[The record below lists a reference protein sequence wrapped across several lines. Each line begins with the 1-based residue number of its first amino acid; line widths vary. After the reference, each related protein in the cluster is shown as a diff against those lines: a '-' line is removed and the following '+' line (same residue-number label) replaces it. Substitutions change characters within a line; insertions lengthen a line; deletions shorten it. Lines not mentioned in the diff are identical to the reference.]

1 MTNSP
6 DPQSPDSDS
15 PTTTDPAASALD
27 TGTYDAILEPRG
39 AHVEIARNGK
49 EALEALDRSAAQD
62 ESRIDL
68 VLMDVM
74 MPVMDGLEATRRL
87 RDDPRWARLPV
98 IMLTAKAM
106 PDDQARCLAA
116 GANDYM
122 AKPLDV
128 DRLLSLVRVW
138 MPR

>member
-1 MTNSP
+1 MLFRS
-6 DPQSPDSDS
+6 
-15 PTTTDPAASALD
+15 
-27 TGTYDAILEPRG
+27 
-39 AHVEIARNGK
+39 VIARNGQ
-49 EALEALDRSAAQD
+49 EALDALASAAD
-62 ESRIDL
+62 TPEAIDL

-87 RDDPRWARLPV
+87 RLDRRWAQLPI

-106 PDDQARCLAA
+106 PDDQANCLAA

-128 DRLLSLVRVW
+128 DKLLSLVRVW